1 MPIPTRTLALAAAL
15 AAGSAAAPPALAQDA
30 AQNRPAAPETIDPSV
45 RTSGNAA
52 RDREVIDAFV
62 RGQAQALRDAPDPA
76 TAAEVRGRLVEQ
88 VGGEF
93 STSFAD
99 EYGRALVEQVRPVLG
114 EQSPFV
120 RLNTAIAVSEIA
132 ARTGSPRLVPLAQ
145 ALIEDEF
152 AGVSLW
158 GIKSAEALLPESVR
172 QNAAGREPLIGT
184 IVTAV
189 ERNPQAG
196 PIADEAYHALLLRV
210 DDVGQRRPG
219 EFVLERAA
227 DQLAGAVQAI
237 MARRT
242 AQYGP
247 PPDPALAADPDEAS
261 PLPTTPPIPLAERQ
275 AVILLTDPQVWPK
288 QGPQAQRATLTAF
301 RDLSLRLETA
311 IAAANDA
318 AQAAEDGSETQEAA
332 SQLRKDLTD
341 LLKRLASAFSYVA
354 SRDGGPNVDALRA
367 AADDLANQPPTLPD
381 DVLREKVEA
390 LLAAVQAVYP
400 DLPPPPEGTAPP
412 AEDADEGDAADAA
425 GDDAAE

>member
-1 MPIPTRTLALAAAL
+1 MPIPIRSLALAAAL
-15 AAGSAAAPPALAQDA
+15 AAGFVAAPPAPAQDSP
-30 AQNRPAAPETIDPSV
+30 QGQDSAPETIDPVV

-52 RDREVIDAFV
+52 RERPLIDAFV
-62 RGQAQALRDAPDPA
+62 RGQAQALREAQDPA
-76 TAAEVRGRLVEQ
+76 AAAAVRRRLIEQ
-88 VGGEF
+88 VSGDF

-99 EYGRALVEQVRPVLG
+99 EYGRALVEQVRPVLA
-114 EQSPFV
+114 EQGPFV
-120 RLNTAIAVSEIA
+120 RLNTAIAVREVA
-132 ARTGSPRLVPLAQ
+132 ARTGTPRLVPLAQ

-152 AGVSLW
+152 TGVSLW

-184 IVTAV
+184 IVAAV

-210 DDVGQRRPG
+210 DDVGQRRPD

-227 DQLAGAVQAI
+227 DQLAQAVQAI

-247 PPDPALAADPDEAS
+247 PADPLLADDPERAS

-288 QGPQAQRATLTAF
+288 QGAPAQRATLTAF
-301 RDLSLRLETA
+301 RDLTLRLETA
-311 IAAANDA
+311 VAAANA
-318 AQAAEDGSETQEAA
+318 AANAAEDDSETQEAA

-354 SRDGGPNVDALRA
+354 SGEGGPDVDALRA

-381 DVLREKVEA
+381 EVLREKVGA
-390 LLAAVQAVYP
+390 LLTAVQAVYP
-400 DLPPPPEGTAPP
+400 DLPPPPQATGQPP
-412 AEDADEGDAADAA
+412 ADDADGGTTAGEG
-425 GDDAAE
+425 